1 MALFSRLLK
10 LNTGNIP
17 LEDFFTEMIAHLL
30 ESNQELLFSWFKY
43 LQVFDEYEYENASV
57 STQLTFTSLEQ
68 HSTESR
74 PDIVIELVSETKT
87 DILFI
92 ESKIASQEGADQL
105 KRYAEIL
112 DSLAAYQKKLLLY
125 ITRDFDP
132 KDEQGVLKHI
142 PASSVKFKQLRWY
155 EFYQFL
161 LTQES
166 TELIQE
172 VILFMQE
179 YRMTQSNQF
188 SSLDILSLSNFPSAL
203 KLMEATLW
211 GEVNEKFASVLD
223 NYLNITRRKHKAL
236 DELQK
241 FGRYII
247 TVWMPDGRWW
257 CGLGFFVK
265 TVNSADYPSVQV
277 RLEVDPR
284 SPKRAIIIPAMRE
297 ISNQFSDWQGYRL
310 NEPNA
315 WSGIVKEKSLRD
327 FLSQEDH
334 VKAIE
339 KFFLES
345 LEDVR
350 EIRSQY
356 SHLPWQGMQE
366 PEALE

>member
-17 LEDFFTEMIAHLL
+17 LEDFFTEIVAHLL
-30 ESNQELLFSWFKY
+30 ESSQELLFSWFKY
-43 LQVFDEYEYENASV
+43 FHVFDEYDYENASV
-57 STQLTFTSLEQ
+57 STQLTFASLEQ

-74 PDIVIELVSETKT
+74 PDIVIELVSATKT

-92 ESKIASQEGADQL
+92 ESKIASQEGVDQL
-105 KRYAEIL
+105 ERYAEIL
-112 DSLAAYQKKLLLY
+112 DSLSAYRNKALLY

-132 KDEQGVLKHI
+132 KDEQGIFKQI
-142 PASSVKFKQLRWY
+142 STSGVKFKQLRWY

-161 LTQES
+161 TTQES

-172 VILFMQE
+172 VISFMQE
-179 YRMTQSNQF
+179 YRMTQGNQF
-188 SSLDILSLSNFPSAL
+188 SSLDVLSLANFPSAL

-211 GEVNEKFASVLD
+211 GEVNEKFARVLD
-223 NYLNITRRKHKAL
+223 NHLNIALRKRKAL
-236 DELQK
+236 NELQK
-241 FGRYII
+241 YGRYII
-247 TVWMPDGRWW
+247 TIWMPDGRWW

-265 TVNSADYPSVQV
+265 TVNSAEYPSVQV
-277 RLEVDPR
+277 RLEV
-284 SPKRAIIIPAMRE
+284 SSNSSKREIIIPAMRE
-297 ISNQFSDWQGYRL
+297 ICNQFSNWQGYRL

-315 WSGIVKEKSLRD
+315 WSGIVKERSLRD

-334 VKAIE
+334 VRAIE
-339 KFFLES
+339 EFFLES

-366 PEALE
+366 SEALE